1 MAELALQFWSFGKQT
16 GFRTQP
22 IVMTKEVSDDVLVE
36 QALAGSE
43 AAFNTIIGRYHERLF
58 HVAFGF
64 LKDRGESEDAVQE
77 AFTRVYLKLGNFQGK
92 SKFYTWLY
100 RIQVNLCLD
109 ALRRRRRDRRV
120 LSEEALVE
128 HAGQISGELWPNY
141 DRSAPLAEIER
152 KELSLWLDK
161 ALKDLPDIHQAVLI
175 LREVEGMSY
184 DEIAKV
190 LDLKRGTVM
199 SRLFHARKKMQ
210 EQLLDMRVSAEHKV
224 G

>member
-1 MAELALQFWSFGKQT
+1 MAELALQLWSFGSKT
-16 GFRTQP
+16 KSGTQP
-22 IVMTKEVSDDVLVE
+22 IVMTEEVSDNVLVE
-36 QALAGSE
+36 QTLAGSE
-43 AAFNTIIGRYHERLF
+43 AAFNAIIGRYHERLF
-58 HVAFGF
+58 RVAFGF

-77 AFTRVYLKLGNFQGK
+77 AFTRVYLKLEKFQGK

-128 HAGQISGELWPNY
+128 HAGQVSGELWPNY
-141 DRSAPLAEIER
+141 DRSEPLAEVER
-152 KELSLWLDK
+152 KELGLWLGK

-184 DEIAKV
+184 DEIAKI

-210 EQLLDMRVSAEHKV
+210 EQLLEMRARVERKV